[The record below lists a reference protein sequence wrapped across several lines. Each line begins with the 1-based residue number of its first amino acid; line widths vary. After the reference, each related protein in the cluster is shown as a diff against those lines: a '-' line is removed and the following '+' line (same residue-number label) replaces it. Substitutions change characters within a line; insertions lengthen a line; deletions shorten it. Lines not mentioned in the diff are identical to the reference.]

1 MYIAE
6 TKIRVRY
13 AETDRMG
20 YVYYGNFAQYFEV
33 GRVEALR
40 KLGLSYKDIEDNGI
54 IMPVLELH
62 TKYYKPAYY
71 DDELI
76 IRTTIEDFPGT
87 RMKFISETFNI
98 KNELLNRGEIVL
110 VFVNTNT
117 QKPCSAPLDLIEKL
131 KPFFN

>member
-1 MYIAE
+1 MYISE

-40 KLGLSYKDIEDNGI
+40 QLGLSYKDMEDNGI

-71 DDELI
+71 DDELV
-76 IRTTIEDFPGT
+76 IRTTVNELPST
-87 RMKFISETFNI
+87 RMKFISETFNN
-98 KNELLNRGEIVL
+98 KNDLLNRGEIVL
-110 VFVNTNT
+110 VFVNSSTK
-117 QKPCSAPLDLIEKL
+117 KPCPAPKDFIEKL
-131 KPFFN
+131 QSFFN

>member
-1 MYIAE
+1 MYKSE

-20 YVYYGNFAQYFEV
+20 FVYYGNFAQYFEV

-40 KLGLSYKDIEDNGI
+40 QLGLTYKDMEDSGV

-71 DDELI
+71 DDELTI
-76 IRTTIEDFPGT
+76 HTTVEELPTT
-87 RMKFISETFNI
+87 RMKFISETFNE
-98 KNELLNRGEIVL
+98 KKELLNRGEVVL
-110 VFVNTNT
+110 VFVNVQTK
-117 QKPCSAPLDLIEKL
+117 KPCAPPADFLEKIQQ
-131 KPFFN
+131 FFE